1 MRPSRLLN
9 RPRRP
14 YRTSLDRYVS
24 AQIGRAD
31 LADAILNALDDSATI
46 GHRVNAGY

>member
-14 YRTSLDRYVS
+14 YRTNLDRYVS

-31 LADAILNALDDSATI
+31 LADAILKTLDDPETI
-46 GHRVNAGY
+46 AHRVNVGY